1 MVARKIILLF
11 FCISV
16 SLATKIEVKA
26 LNFYSDE
33 NKGES
38 ILTGNVEVKR
48 GDDILNAEKLIIYT
62 DKNRK
67 PVRYEAMQNASFKI
81 SLKGKIYQ
89 GKGDKFIYNVTNDV
103 YEINGNAYISELK
116 SNQKLYG
123 DRIIVDKKKNIY
135 QVQSKDKK
143 PARFVFDLKQDDN

>member
-1 MVARKIILLF
+1 MFARKIILIF
-11 FCISV
+11 ICISV

-38 ILTGNVEVKR
+38 VLSGNVEVKR

-67 PVRYEAMQNASFKI
+67 PIRYEAMQNASFKI
-81 SLKGKIYQ
+81 NLRGKIYR
-89 GKGDKFIYNVTNDV
+89 GKGDKFIYNVESDV
-103 YEINGNAYISELK
+103 YEIKGNAYINEPEN
-116 SNQKLYG
+116 NQKLYG

-143 PARFVFDLKQDDN
+143 PARFVFDLKQK